1 MRMVSL
7 CGYEARMVSAV
18 FSLGYPRTAVKDVRR
33 GTYRGV
39 SKSCKIHIAEYRD
52 LSNPQQF
59 RDFDRGVGSFP
70 LWQRQRT
77 AEAARKAKHLKG
89 VLPIK
94 WQRRIR
100 LCALFVCYT
109 G

>member
-59 RDFDRGVGSFP
+59 RDLIEELVAFP
-70 LWQRQRT
+70 CGNANVQQKPP
-77 AEAARKAKHLKG
+77 EKQS
-89 VLPIK
+89 I
-94 WQRRIR
+94 
-100 LCALFVCYT
+100 
-109 G
+109 